1 MASAHSRPAA
11 RSIDPSARHA
21 VGQLPTAAS
30 ISREDALTAS
40 RPSSTDWMRGASAN
54 ALAGGGG
61 GGATAM
67 DTTGAGASA
76 IAAIAGGAGA
86 DAASRAWA
94 AQPTSVGKPINAN
107 VASPDLKVHLLG

>member
-54 ALAGGGG
+54 ALGGAGGGG
-61 GGATAM
+61 APAM
-67 DTTGAGASA
+67 DTTEAGAT
-76 IAAIAGGAGA
+76 AIAGGAGA
-86 DAASRAWA
+86 EAASRAWA